1 MSADGGQGPASSTTP
16 TISQR
21 SKKRCPK
28 RLSEPERKVW
38 IEEHYAALEADD
50 AALEKK
56 REQAGLTVA
65 REAAN

>member
-1 MSADGGQGPASSTTP
+1 MSRRPPRVLLDATSRQEV
-16 TISQR
+16 
-21 SKKRCPK
+21 PK
-28 RLSEPERKVW
+28 ELSEPERKVW

>member
-1 MSADGGQGPASSTTP
+1 V
-16 TISQR
+16 
-21 SKKRCPK
+21 PK
-28 RLSEPERKVW
+28 ELSEPERKVW